1 MYVRSMNDLRRL
13 VASATL
19 LGLLFPT
26 GLALAPISLAE
37 PGPGECSL
45 ADLLACAEENAASPP
60 GGSSDVPGGNTDG
73 SDVPGGNTDGGSNT
87 FLPATGGPPEVGMQ
101 VGGSNS
107 FLPATGGPPEIGA
120 PLG

>member
-1 MYVRSMNDLRRL
+1 MNDLRRL

-26 GLALAPISLAE
+26 GLALAPISLAD

-60 GGSSDVPGGNTDG
+60 DGS
-73 SDVPGGNTDGGSNT
+73 SDVPGGNTDGGSNIFFPT
-87 FLPATGGPPEVGMQ
+87 
-101 VGGSNS
+101 
-107 FLPATGGPPEIGA
+107 TGGPPEIGMQVGGSDSFI
-120 PLG
+120 PSTGGPPEIGTPG